1 MSSYVVCK
9 NCISI
14 KGEGVLLS
22 YSRANWAMLKNQ
34 THLANFFHD
43 TNISADIYIY
53 PLATWNTDMIHVN
66 QMAKCRMEMHVFVAP
81 ETLIFFISHVV
92 KIPIC

>member
-53 PLATWNTDMIHVN
+53 PLAT
-66 QMAKCRMEMHVFVAP
+66 
-81 ETLIFFISHVV
+81 
-92 KIPIC
+92 